1 MKKLIR
7 FLVIILI
14 LVSGLLTYVEIAN
27 RNSVKMTYRQ
37 KVLKAV
43 YPAFIWWTKL
53 AGKNTRKLAHEE
65 MKPAMDLYDI
75 KSLLNDGTSFN
86 LMALRGKK
94 ILLVNTA
101 SDCGYTNQ
109 YADLEK
115 LYQLYK
121 DKLAVIAF
129 PSNDFKDQEKG
140 NDSAIA
146 LFCINNYH
154 ISFPIMAKS
163 QVVKGPGQNE
173 TYQWLTDRAKNGWNT
188 QAPVWNFSKYLVDEK
203 GSLVNFFGPSVT
215 PLSDEIKNEINK

>member
-1 MKKLIR
+1 MLISAG
-7 FLVIILI
+7 LI
-14 LVSGLLTYVEIAN
+14 ASFFVYVEIVN
-27 RNSVKMTYRQ
+27 IHSVNMTYRQ
-37 KVLKAV
+37 KVLKTV

-53 AGKNTRKLAHEE
+53 TGKNTRKLAHEE
-65 MKPAMDLYDI
+65 MKPAMELYSI
-75 KSLLNDGTSFN
+75 KAILNDGTSFN
-86 LMALRGKK
+86 LMTLRGKK

-115 LYQLYK
+115 LYRLYK
-121 DKLAVIAF
+121 DKLTVIAF
-129 PSNDFKDQEKG
+129 PSNDFKEQEKG

-173 TYQWLTDRAKNGWNT
+173 IYQWLTDPAKNGWNIQT
-188 QAPVWNFSKYLVDEK
+188 PVWNFSKFLVDDK